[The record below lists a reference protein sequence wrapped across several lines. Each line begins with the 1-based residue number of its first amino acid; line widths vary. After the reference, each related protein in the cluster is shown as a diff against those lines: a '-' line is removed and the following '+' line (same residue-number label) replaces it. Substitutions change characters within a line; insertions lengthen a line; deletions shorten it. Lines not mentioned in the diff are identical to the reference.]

1 MNIGTVTVTMNNWI
15 VESDHSILLGISGE
29 NAVARLDIITTVDA
43 GWIYMLEIEHLD
55 RGEKNIIPLTAET
68 NKVYAVLTS
77 EMLGNRGG
85 KKLQIRA
92 INGEQVKK
100 SNIFRG
106 YVNNSVNASE
116 NIPEHEKTLI
126 DRVIEEA
133 EEALLAA
140 QQAQQSV
147 STIPQTINAALEQAK
162 ESGEFKG
169 DKGDPGIQGPK
180 GDPGEKGEKGDT
192 GEQGP
197 KGDKG
202 DPGEDGSDYIL
213 TDEDRAEIAAQNLD
227 LLISTLCTGE
237 NTTKL
242 FWNWYTQAKETE
254 SDRYKL
260 LCRFF
265 EALAKGWSDKTYTLR
280 WYDAEVSSSTE
291 MTPLDSLAGK
301 TSAPLCTEADTDE
314 FHWMDEDPMYW
325 YIRANALSLQDGTM
339 NILAFEGEAD
349 FDITGETAPVY
360 TFKMAKWLKEWNDG
374 SYNYRSWR
382 TTQGAGFYPYAGDV
396 GLDNKKRS
404 VTWQPTFPGGL
415 NSRGGL
421 TSGAG
426 LAPYLWAS
434 ANTGITAA
442 RQVTAYEGLWNDCD
456 TIAVLHDWQMRHYDL
471 ENSGILEGCN
481 RYSFQTVVAKA
492 ENGTKRVLLDTAQ
505 ASNWIVGSS
514 IELGTHPEGTNND
527 RNTAANYDIV
537 RCAKISSIETV
548 TVDDVQYLAVNLDI
562 DNTINVPETA
572 YLSTMP
578 WYSGN
583 TEQLPGHKDG
593 CTFGLKAGKTPIRV
607 GGVELMDGAW
617 TMELDP
623 LYNVTAGSDADHF
636 DYAVY
641 ECRDSEKLSGSIT
654 SDYIDTGITF
664 ADMQKGSWQYVKSF
678 AKTKLGVLFPKLLGG
693 TSNGYYKSAFCGSYG
708 AGVRCPWRFGH
719 LGDWDVAGLACGRG
733 GAGPAS
739 ATWDGRPRLSG
750 AGKKRGEWAV

>member
-1 MNIGTVTVTMNNWI
+1 MKG
-15 VESDHSILLGISGE
+15 
-29 NAVARLDIITTVDA
+29 R
-43 GWIYMLEIEHLD
+43 IEKKQQLV
-55 RGEKNIIPLTAET
+55 G
-68 NKVYAVLTS
+68 VL
-77 EMLGNRGG
+77 N
-85 KKLQIRA
+85 
-92 INGEQVKK
+92 
-100 SNIFRG
+100 
-106 YVNNSVNASE
+106 
-116 NIPEHEKTLI
+116 
-126 DRVIEEA
+126 
-133 EEALLAA
+133 
-140 QQAQQSV
+140 QAQQMSGTLAGPLV
-147 STIPQTINAALEQAK
+147 RGFSAYDIAVMEEGYVGTKEEWLETLRGKEGAVGPQ
-162 ESGEFKG
+162 GP
-169 DKGDPGIQGPK
+169 KGDPGEAGPKGNDGYTPVKGVDYFDGQPGDTGKAGNGIASTVLNADYTLTLTFADGTSYTTPSIRGEQGIQGIQGPKGEKGDTGATGPQGEK

-213 TDEDRAEIAAQNLD
+213 TDEDKAEIAAQNLD

-382 TTQGAGFYPYAGDV
+382 TAQGAGFYPYAGDV

-442 RQVTAYEGLWNDCD
+442 HQVTAYEGLWNDCD
-456 TIAVLHDWQMRHYDL
+456 AIAVLHDWEMRHYNL

-481 RYSFQTVVAKA
+481 RYVSQTVVAKA

-548 TVDDVQYLAVNLDI
+548 TVDDVQYLALNLDI

-572 YLSTMP
+572 CLSTMP
-578 WYSGN
+578 WHSGN

-593 CTFGLKAGKTPIRV
+593 CTFDLKAGKTPIRV

-617 TMELDP
+617 TIGLDP

-641 ECRDSEKLSGSIT
+641 ECRDSEKLAGSIT

-678 AKTKLGVLFPKLLGG
+678 TKTKLGVLFPKLLGG
-693 TSNGYYKSAFCGSYG
+693 TSNGYYKSAFYGSYG
-708 AGVRCPWRFGH
+708 AGVRCPWRFGN
-719 LGDWDVAGLACGRG
+719 LGYWDVAGLACGLG
-733 GAGPAS
+733 DFGPAG
-739 ATWDGRPRLSG
+739 AAWGGRPRLSG
-750 AGKKRGEWAV
+750 AGKKRGEWTS

>member
-1 MNIGTVTVTMNNWI
+1 MNNWI
-15 VESDHSILLGISGE
+15 VESDHSILLGTSGE

-55 RGEKNIIPLTAET
+55 RGEKNIIPLTAEA

-213 TDEDRAEIAAQNLD
+213 TDEDKAEIAAQNLD

-421 TSGAG
+421 TSGAR

-442 RQVTAYEGLWNDCD
+442 HQVTAYEGLWNDCD
-456 TIAVLHDWQMRHYDL
+456 TIAVLHDWEMRHYDL

-481 RYSFQTVVAKA
+481 RYASQTVVAKA
-492 ENGTKRVLLDTAQ
+492 ENGTKRVLLDTSQ

-548 TVDDVQYLAVNLDI
+548 TVDDVQYLALNLDI

-572 YLSTMP
+572 CLSTMP
-578 WYSGN
+578 WCSGN

-593 CTFGLKAGKTPIRV
+593 CTYGLKAGKTPIRV

-617 TMELDP
+617 TIGLDP

-641 ECRDSEKLSGSIT
+641 ECRDSEKLAGSIT

-693 TSNGYYKSAFCGSYG
+693 TSIGYYKSAFCGSGG
-708 AGVRCPWRFGH
+708 AGVRCPWRFGG
-719 LGDWDVAGLACGRG
+719 LNDWGVAGLACGLG
-733 GAGPAS
+733 GFGPAS
-739 ATWDGRPRLSG
+739 ASWAGRPRLSG

>member
-15 VESDHSILLGISGE
+15 VESDHSILLGTSGE

-55 RGEKNIIPLTAET
+55 RGEKNIIPLTAEA

-100 SNIFRG
+100 SNVFRG

-213 TDEDRAEIAAQNLD
+213 TDEDKAEIAAQNLD

-442 RQVTAYEGLWNDCD
+442 HRVTAYEGLWNDCD

-481 RYSFQTVVAKA
+481 RYASQTVVAKA

-548 TVDDVQYLAVNLDI
+548 TVDDVQYLALNLDI

-572 YLSTMP
+572 CLSTMP
-578 WYSGN
+578 WHSGN

-593 CTFGLKAGKTPIRV
+593 CTFDLKAGKTPIRV

-617 TMELDP
+617 TIGLDP

-641 ECRDSEKLSGSIT
+641 ECRDSEKLAGSIT
-654 SDYIDTGITF
+654 SDYIDTGITL

-678 AKTKLGVLFPKLLGG
+678 IKTKLGVLFPKLLGG
-693 TSNGYYKSAFCGSYG
+693 TSNSYYKSAFYGSSG
-708 AGVRCPWRFGH
+708 AGVRCPWRFGG
-719 LGDWDVAGLACGRG
+719 LYGWDAAGFACGRG
-733 GAGPAS
+733 SGPAS
-739 ATWDGRPRLSG
+739 AGWDGRPRLSG

>member
-1 MNIGTVTVTMNNWI
+1 MSGTLAGPLVRGFSAYDI
-15 VESDHSILLGISGE
+15 
-29 NAVARLDIITTVDA
+29 AV
-43 GWIYMLEIEHLD
+43 ME
-55 RGEKNIIPLTAET
+55 
-68 NKVYAVLTS
+68 
-77 EMLGNRGG
+77 
-85 KKLQIRA
+85 
-92 INGEQVKK
+92 
-100 SNIFRG
+100 G
-106 YVNNSVNASE
+106 YVGTKE
-116 NIPEHEKTLI
+116 EWLETL
-126 DRVIEEA
+126 RGKEGAVG
-133 EEALLAA
+133 
-140 QQAQQSV
+140 
-147 STIPQTINAALEQAK
+147 PQ
-162 ESGEFKG
+162 GP
-169 DKGDPGIQGPK
+169 KGDPGEAGPKGNDGYTPVKGVDYFDGQPGDTGKAGNGIASTVLNADYTLTLTFTDGTSYTTPSIRGEQGIQGIQGPKGEKGDTGATGPQGEK

-301 TSAPLCTEADTDE
+301 TSAPLCTEVDTDE

-349 FDITGETAPVY
+349 FDIAGETAPVY

-382 TTQGAGFYPYAGDV
+382 TTQGTGFYPYAGDV
-396 GLDNKKRS
+396 GLDNKKRP

-434 ANTGITAA
+434 ATTGITAA

-481 RYSFQTVVAKA
+481 RYASQTVVAKA
-492 ENGTKRVLLDTAQ
+492 ENGTKRVLLDTTQ

-548 TVDDVQYLAVNLDI
+548 TVDDAQYLAVNLDI

-593 CTFGLKAGKTPIRV
+593 CAFDLKAGKTPIRV

-617 TMELDP
+617 TIGLDP

-641 ECRDSEKLSGSIT
+641 ECRDSEKLAGSIT

-693 TSNGYYKSAFCGSYG
+693 TSNGYYKSAFYGSYG
-708 AGVRCPWRFGH
+708 AGVRCPWRFGS
-719 LGDWDVAGLACGRG
+719 LGDWDGAGLACGLG
-733 GAGPAS
+733 NFGPAHAS
-739 ATWDGRPRLSG
+739 WDGRPRLSG
-750 AGKKRGEWAV
+750 AGKKRGEWQGTS